1 MCFYYFIKG
10 SNLCGIEVSKITGDT
25 QMGVNLRYQIQNII
39 QIISMNIFSVRHSKA
54 SEKST
59 LTYRTKKEP
68 KRESSDSSPTFRNKD
83 K

>member
-1 MCFYYFIKG
+1 
-10 SNLCGIEVSKITGDT
+10 
-25 QMGVNLRYQIQNII
+25 
-39 QIISMNIFSVRHSKA
+39 MNIFSVRHSKA

-83 K
+83 KEKLGITTSPEYTI